1 MQEKQKF
8 DFNGAM
14 SNFSEIESKK
24 KALKNSQRNT
34 NLALAGVAVA
44 AIAGVTYGINSSI
57 ENSRAEIDATIATA
71 KTNNTPLDKSISWL
85 EAQEAKMR
93 SQKNTTE
100 QLMNSAFAQKRN
112 TIQLLGAERE
122 VATLYKKLNDAHI
135 KDAKDIQALIVDM
148 KSVKKVIDNQNSD
161 YDQKEDVIASNAFK
175 NWAKVS
181 DMQKKDAFVASNL
194 AAVTNEY
201 EGFVNEIV
209 TFEKQYVQVIK
220 EVIASG
226 KYSLNQTQAEVMSSI
241 QSESN
246 SVRGEFEEVQ
256 KEISDSAT
264 ALASEGQEVGSL
276 AGEFTKQD
284 LAEANSAIGDMEN
297 AALQK
302 AMEDK
307 RTVEEM
313 INSINNGQSVESALG
328 MTGEVPTATAAV
340 PATTTTTTTTSSS
353 GGGSMMPFLMGMWLG
368 NAFSSSPSYNNYSS
382 ANTNNTNSTRDK
394 DRAGSYAGGGGAAS
408 SSNSSRFNQ
417 AVAST
422 KPTAAYSFRNQ
433 DSYLNKSATN
443 SSRAMGSTSLKSAQ
457 TKLNNSKI
465 AANRATSLKQAAFSK
480 AGIAPNTRA
489 SQARMAISQQRA
501 AVAQRATS
509 VSSRGGYSGAR
520 GMSSG
525 G

>member
-8 DFNGAM
+8 DFNGAI

-24 KALKNSQRNT
+24 KALKNSQRNK

-44 AIAGVTYGINSSI
+44 AISGITYGINSSI

-161 YDQKEDVIASNAFK
+161 YDQKEDVIASNSFK

-256 KEISDSAT
+256 NEISESVI
-264 ALASEGQEVGSL
+264 ALVSEGQEVGSL
-276 AGEFTKQD
+276 ASEFTMQD
-284 LAEANSAIGDMEN
+284 LAEAKSAIGDMEN

-307 RTVEEM
+307 RTVEAM

-382 ANTNNTNSTRDK
+382 ANTNNTRDK
-394 DRAGSYAGGGGAAS
+394 DRAGSYAGGGGSAAAS

-422 KPTAAYSFRNQ
+422 KPTASYSFRNQ

-501 AVAQRATS
+501 TS